1 LAVVVVSTFI
11 YCLFV
16 CLHRRIRH
24 LRVVGMTVDRYEYVT
39 DLNKGSYGVV
49 SLVRDTRDNGRLV
62 ALKCINSAEEA
73 KQEVVSH
80 QVLGDHKNIAQLVDH
95 FEGRDKYYLV
105 MEYCGGGDLYEA
117 IRGGRSPLQQ
127 GNIKKFMNQLIDA
140 LIYSHEKGVYHRDI
154 KPENILIGNDGSVKL
169 ADWGLSTFNRI
180 CSEFG
185 VGSERYMA
193 PELFDEENVEE
204 YDAEKTDIWSVG
216 ICLLNILFGRNPFTT
231 ASQNDKLFLDF
242 ASNREALFDIFPTLS
257 FDTFSVL
264 RHCLTIDPDNRS
276 LQKMKNELNKVEFW
290 TTDEEEIDLDY
301 EEQLDNVPDI
311 ITTTVNRQPL
321 RTPSV
326 MTADGDG
333 DDPIL
338 HYQQQQEQQNNNW
351 LRTMQFT
358 PPTRQFHVPP
368 EMKNPGYRKSHL
380 NSMHSVDEE
389 VDDDD
394 NKTESS
400 SSIAGDDDDDVFH
413 MENDNDDGIN
423 NDLACSFSA
432 LNTNTATNGGSGS
445 RSRSDDSSSIE
456 SVPSLVQSTT
466 SSAEKTSTTNTT
478 TTTTNPGLSAS
489 IPTPFTSLPK
499 NKDFLKFGKS
509 WSDLDDLNDDA
520 DDDLF
525 NYDFLLNQKK
535 PAFTSLSNRLVPP
548 GAGTTRT

>member
-1 LAVVVVSTFI
+1 
-11 YCLFV
+11 
-16 CLHRRIRH
+16 
-24 LRVVGMTVDRYEYVT
+24 MTIDRYEYVT

-49 SLVRDTRDNGRLV
+49 SLVRDTQDGGRLV

-95 FEGRDKYYLV
+95 FEGKDKYYLV

-117 IRGGRSPLQQ
+117 IRGGRSPLQL
-127 GNIKKFMNQLIDA
+127 GNINKFMNQLIDA

-169 ADWGLSTFNRI
+169 ADWGLSTLHKT

-290 TTDEEEIDLDY
+290 TTDEEEIDLDDD
-301 EEQLDNVPDI
+301 EQLDNVPDI

-326 MTADGDG
+326 LTADG

-368 EMKNPGYRKSHL
+368 EMKNPGYKKSHL

-389 VDDDD
+389 VDG
-394 NKTESS
+394 NRTESS
-400 SSIAGDDDDDVFH
+400 SSSIVDDDDDVFH
-413 MENDNDDGIN
+413 MENDDIN
-423 NDLACSFSA
+423 GDLACSFSA
-432 LNTNTATNGGSGS
+432 LNTNSNNSS
-445 RSRSDDSSSIE
+445 VDDSSSIE

-466 SSAEKTSTTNTT
+466 SSAEKTS

-535 PAFTSLSNRLVPP
+535 PAFTSLGNRLVPP

>member
-1 LAVVVVSTFI
+1 
-11 YCLFV
+11 
-16 CLHRRIRH
+16 
-24 LRVVGMTVDRYEYVT
+24 MTRDRYEYVT

-49 SLVRDTRDNGRLV
+49 SLVRDTKDDGRLV

-80 QVLGDHKNIAQLVDH
+80 EVLGDHKNIAQLVDH
-95 FEGRDKYYLV
+95 FEGQDKYYLV

-169 ADWGLSTFNRI
+169 ADWGLSTFNQI
-180 CSEFG
+180 SSEFG

-193 PELFDEENVEE
+193 PELFDEDNVEE
-204 YDAEKTDIWSVG
+204 YDAEKADIWSVG

-326 MTADGDG
+326 MTADGD
-333 DDPIL
+333 DPFL
-338 HYQQQQEQQNNNW
+338 QYHQQQQQEQQNNNW

-358 PPTRQFHVPP
+358 PPTRQFHVPA
-368 EMKNPGYRKSHL
+368 EMKNKNRPGYKKSHL

-389 VDDDD
+389 VDDG
-394 NKTESS
+394 KSESS

-413 MENDNDDGIN
+413 MENDDI
-423 NDLACSFSA
+423 NDLECSFSA
-432 LNTNTATNGGSGS
+432 LNTNDATTNG
-445 RSRSDDSSSIE
+445 DDSSSIE

-466 SSAEKTSTTNTT
+466 SSAEKTSTT